1 VENVKR
7 FVKPRGGNL
16 IKDRGMEIFIG
27 FIFFII
33 GSLLLY
39 DAFNGR
45 GKPLPWPTNKL
56 APW

>member
-1 VENVKR
+1 MDNVKR
-7 FVKPRGGNL
+7 LVKPNGGHL
-16 IKDRGMEIFIG
+16 IKDRRTELFLG
-27 FIFFII
+27 FLLFFV
-33 GSLLLY
+33 GALLLY